1 MQNNYNNNTSQVQPS
16 LQKSVTNQSQGNQKI
31 IPNAP
36 GSVNNE
42 VRTFQISM
50 PKISIPRIDPK
61 NYNNMQFQ
69 NQSQSQPKKSW
80 EKSNKN
86 HQ

>member
-16 LQKSVTNQSQGNQKI
+16 LQKSVNQPQGNQKM
-31 IPNAP
+31 IPNTP

-69 NQSQSQPKKSW
+69 NQSQSQPKKS
-80 EKSNKN
+80 
-86 HQ
+86 